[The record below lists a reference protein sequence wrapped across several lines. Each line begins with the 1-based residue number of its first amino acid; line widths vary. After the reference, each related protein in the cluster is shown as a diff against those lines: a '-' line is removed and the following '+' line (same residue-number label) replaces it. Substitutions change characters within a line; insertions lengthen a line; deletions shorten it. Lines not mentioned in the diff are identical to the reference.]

1 MQRAWQTA
9 VKILTGLSFAA
20 MTATP
25 QAYTISA
32 KPGAVN
38 YIEGTVSLNGKA
50 VSNRDLRAVF
60 LNIEDTLSTEAG
72 KAEVLLTPGVFLRL
86 GDNTQVRM
94 VSPSLVDTQVE
105 LQRGEAMIEVDS
117 LMKDNHV
124 SLINHGAS
132 VVITKSGLYRF
143 TAGDTPKASVLS
155 GKAQVS
161 TGNKTVEIGK
171 GNELLLN
178 DQLKQQKF
186 DTKKEDELFA
196 WSNVRSE
203 SDAASSYQTAS
214 NVSTMGFNSFGGSF
228 GGFGPYGNNLVGPGW
243 YWNSGFNSYAWLP
256 GSGAFFSPFGYGFYG
271 AGLVGYAPVMR
282 VPIGGG
288 GGGPV
293 RVVPVNAN
301 NPPAVLRHP
310 MMGAKA
316 NLDRATMSPA
326 AYQAA
331 RAQAARSF
339 AQRGGF
345 RTGSGVSAPS
355 FGHNNG
361 GGVRS
366 FSNGAAGGGG
376 YHGGGSNGG
385 GYHGGGSNGG
395 SGGAVSHASPGGA
408 GAGAAGGGGHSG
420 GGGAAGGGRG
430 R

>member
-1 MQRAWQTA
+1 VAQMQRAWQTA

-60 LNIEDTLSTEAG
+60 LNVEDTLSTEAG

-143 TAGDTPKASVLS
+143 TAGDTPMASVLS

-161 TGNKTVEIGK
+161 AGNKTVEIGK

-214 NVSTMGFNSFGGSF
+214 NVSTMGFNSFGGNF
-228 GGFGPYGNNLVGPGW
+228 GGFGPYGNSLVGPGW

-256 GSGAFFSPFGYGFYG
+256 GSGAYFSPFGYGFYG
-271 AGLVGYAPVMR
+271 AGLVGYAPVIR
-282 VPIGGG
+282 VPVGGG

-310 MMGAKA
+310 LMGARA

-345 RTGSGVSAPS
+345 QTGSGVSAPR
-355 FGHNNG
+355 FAGNG

-366 FSNGAAGGGG
+366 FSNGAA
-376 YHGGGSNGG
+376 SG

-395 SGGAVSHASPGGA
+395 SGGAVSHASSGGGGA
-408 GAGAAGGGGHSG
+408 GASGGGGHSG

>member
-1 MQRAWQTA
+1 
-9 VKILTGLSFAA
+9 
-20 MTATP
+20 
-25 QAYTISA
+25 
-32 KPGAVN
+32 
-38 YIEGTVSLNGKA
+38 
-50 VSNRDLRAVF
+50 
-60 LNIEDTLSTEAG
+60 
-72 KAEVLLTPGVFLRL
+72 
-86 GDNTQVRM
+86 
-94 VSPSLVDTQVE
+94 
-105 LQRGEAMIEVDS
+105 
-117 LMKDNHV
+117 
-124 SLINHGAS
+124 
-132 VVITKSGLYRF
+132 
-143 TAGDTPKASVLS
+143 
-155 GKAQVS
+155 
-161 TGNKTVEIGK
+161 VEIGK

-214 NVSTMGFNSFGGSF
+214 NVSAMGFNSFGGNF
-228 GGFGPYGNNLVGPGW
+228 GGFGPYGNSLVGPGW

-282 VPIGGG
+282 VPIGGGG

-339 AQRGGF
+339 AERGGF
-345 RTGSGVSAPS
+345 RTGSGVSAPR
-355 FGHNNG
+355 FAGNG

-366 FSNGAAGGGG
+366 FSNGGTGGG
-376 YHGGGSNGG
+376 YHGG
-385 GYHGGGSNGG
+385 YHGGGGSNGG
-395 SGGAVSHASPGGA
+395 SGGGAVSHASPGGG
-408 GAGAAGGGGHSG
+408 GAGASGGGGHSG
-420 GGGAAGGGRG
+420 GGGGGAAGGGHG